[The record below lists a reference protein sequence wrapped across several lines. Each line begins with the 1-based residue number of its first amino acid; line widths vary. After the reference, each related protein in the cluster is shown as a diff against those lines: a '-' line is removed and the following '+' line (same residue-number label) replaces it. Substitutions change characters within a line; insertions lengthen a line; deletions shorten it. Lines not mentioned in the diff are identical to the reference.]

1 MVTKS
6 FCKDHDKN
14 KSPTPS
20 IKFEKLLIVDLDD
33 KLEDDDDAV
42 TETESCKT
50 PIGKEYK
57 IPAPVTCPPAPRKR
71 KPSPSVNKEVLII
84 KKPNFISDADVSLD
98 LQAMMRRNQVPCQ
111 ETPYSP
117 DKKVL

>member
-1 MVTKS
+1 MVTTTS
-6 FCKDHDKN
+6 LCKEQDKN
-14 KSPTPS
+14 KSPTLL
-20 IKFEKLLIVDLDD
+20 IKYEKLAVVDLDD
-33 KLEDDDDAV
+33 KLEDDEDV
-42 TETESCKT
+42 VKETESCKT

-71 KPSPSVNKEVLII
+71 KPSPWFSKEVLII

-98 LQAMMRRNQVPCQ
+98 LQAMMRRNQVSCQ

-117 DKKVL
+117 DK